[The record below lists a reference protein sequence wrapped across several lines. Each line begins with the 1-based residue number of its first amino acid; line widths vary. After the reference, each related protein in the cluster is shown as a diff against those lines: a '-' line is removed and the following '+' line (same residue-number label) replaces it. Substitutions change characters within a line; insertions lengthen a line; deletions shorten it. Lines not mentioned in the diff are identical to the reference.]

1 MVGLVGLV
9 VGFLVGW
16 LDGWLVWWL
25 DCNSKLETEI
35 GEAGLGSY
43 DAGNRHPLVS
53 QTFRLNLTS
62 NLSQNFNLAFFTDFI
77 VEDYTPSLVSAMEGQ
92 DGTVEEE
99 ERAKPADQNKEDGGD
114 DAGKLA

>member
-1 MVGLVGLV
+1 MNDLIFGFLDNWSGWFRQLVGWSYWYGGVVGWFCVVGLV
-9 VGFLVGW
+9 VDSFGGWIVGW

-53 QTFRLNLTS
+53 QTFRLNLT
-62 NLSQNFNLAFFTDFI
+62 
-77 VEDYTPSLVSAMEGQ
+77 
-92 DGTVEEE
+92 
-99 ERAKPADQNKEDGGD
+99 
-114 DAGKLA
+114 

>member
-1 MVGLVGLV
+1 MVDLVGLV
-9 VGFLVGW
+9 VDSFGGWIVGW

-53 QTFRLNLTS
+53 QTFRLNLTL
-62 NLSQNFNLAFFTDFI
+62 NLSQNFNRAFCSDFANLNQDCYLSQLCLI
-77 VEDYTPSLVSAMEGQ
+77 VMRGLFVI
-92 DGTVEEE
+92 
-99 ERAKPADQNKEDGGD
+99 
-114 DAGKLA
+114 